1 MPFLFMPFNLIVVIL
16 VAKENG
22 GDESDEYQGHNNE
35 DNDGA
40 NDGVT
45 GRRIAAVATVDA
57 VAVGTAL
64 SLVVAAVGARR
75 TTGAAAGSVQTFS

>member
-1 MPFLFMPFNLIVVIL
+1 MVIL

-64 SLVVAAVGARR
+64 
-75 TTGAAAGSVQTFS
+75 